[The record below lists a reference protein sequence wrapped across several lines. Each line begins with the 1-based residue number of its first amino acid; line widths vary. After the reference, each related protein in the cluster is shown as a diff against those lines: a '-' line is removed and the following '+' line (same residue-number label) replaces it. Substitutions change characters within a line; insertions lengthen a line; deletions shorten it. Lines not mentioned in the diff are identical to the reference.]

1 MVAFYN
7 KADQELYKKYQY
19 LPQERYRLGFTEPT
33 IPTTEPVSSG
43 ITNTNSFT
51 NSGGN
56 DFNITGNAFGYG
68 SPVSEVNVRTFDP
81 QKLDGPQMP
90 PELTAP
96 SAATLSLPSGNNIS
110 ASQLGA
116 SIPGQQVRNVYN
128 RARNAMEARGD
139 DSMSKDYPQFTN
151 AQVAKF
157 ANNSISDYRQ
167 TYGAAGQYVS
177 PYHDTVDQSKY
188 TTTIGNFPSRGFF
201 NRMKKRGFDL
211 AENIP
216 FLGIPTRI
224 IKKITGPQEDR
235 GPGGGTYAAAGMSD
249 AQKKLYNALA
259 RDGMLFDGSGGL
271 KTLTGKNFMGKGYLE
286 GQQDLAINKF
296 KFDTKT
302 DEEIQDEIAKLKNEK
317 TKQFLYKQ
325 MKEAAKIYQTNK
337 PDGSGGGTGGAGVD
351 TTTSSGTGSGYTG
364 TPGGNTGSGNF
375 ANIDNSGK
383 TYGPHS
389 KTSTAP
395 KYNSKDDNRESY
407 RGRKD
412 GGRIGYFFGGRVNFK
427 NGGLA
432 SIL

>member
-19 LPQERYRLGFTEPT
+19 LPQEQYRLGFTEPT
-33 IPTTEPVSSG
+33 LPTTEPVSSG
-43 ITNTNSFT
+43 ITNTNAFN
-51 NSGGN
+51 NSGN
-56 DFNITGNAFGYG
+56 NFNLAGNAFGYG
-68 SPVSEVNVRTFDP
+68 SPVSEVNVRTFNPQPYGPGIKYAQEAYNDATKAINLGYGNVIAEDDP
-81 QKLDGPQMP
+81 NLKM
-90 PELTAP
+90 
-96 SAATLSLPSGNNIS
+96 
-110 ASQLGA
+110 
-116 SIPGQQVRNVYN
+116 Y
-128 RARNAMEARGD
+128 RGD
-139 DSMSKDYPQFTN
+139 KSVYQMQKD
-151 AQVAKF
+151 
-157 ANNSISDYRQ
+157 ANEMIMDNKEQ
-167 TYGAAGQYVS
+167 YGAQGQYIS
-177 PYHDTVDQSKY
+177 PYDDTVDQSKY
-188 TTTIGNFPSRGFF
+188 TTTIGSFPSRGFF
-201 NRMKKRGFDL
+201 NRMRNKGFNL

-216 FLGIPTRI
+216 FIGLPTRV
-224 IKKITGPQEDR
+224 IKAIAGPQEDR
-235 GPGGGTYAAAGMSD
+235 GPGGGTYAVAGMSD
-249 AQKKLYNALA
+249 AQKKQYNALA

-271 KTLTGKNFMGKGYLE
+271 KTLTGKNFMGKGYNE
-286 GQQDLAINKF
+286 GQMDLAINKF

-325 MKEAAKIYQTNK
+325 MKEASKIYQINKTTK

-389 KTSTAP
+389 KTSSAP
-395 KYNSKDDNRESY
+395 NYTSKDDNRESY